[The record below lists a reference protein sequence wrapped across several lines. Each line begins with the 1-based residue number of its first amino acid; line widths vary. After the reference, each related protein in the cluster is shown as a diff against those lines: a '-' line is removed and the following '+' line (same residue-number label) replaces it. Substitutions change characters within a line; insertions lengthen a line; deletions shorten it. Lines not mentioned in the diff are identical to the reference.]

1 MTIWSWS
8 TTAGSNAT
16 VDAAINWAEGQNA
29 NTVNNSARAM
39 MARLAELLDDLGGTV
54 TVSGTN
60 TLTCTTITAFT
71 SLANGLIFAFRGAN
85 DNTGAVTLAPNSL
98 ASKKLL
104 KITGNGEEDLAAGDI
119 QAGGI
124 YIVAY
129 STAADGG
136 TGAWVM
142 INVAPPA
149 LTTYAKTLLDDA
161 DAATARTT
169 LGLAI
174 GTNVQAY
181 RAELAKIYAAG
192 SNIASSSSIDIGA
205 ASGDFVGITGTT
217 AITALGTADA
227 GIERTLVFGGALTL
241 THNGT
246 SLILPAGG
254 SNITTAAGDIATFR
268 SLGSGN
274 WRCTQYTKASGASV
288 GSLGTMSEQ
297 NANAVTI
304 SGGTISG
311 ITDLAVADGGTGASS
326 AADART
332 NLGLAIGSNVQAYS
346 ANLDTLAAVSVTAA
360 GTALL
365 DDADAAAQRTTLGL
379 GTIATQAASAVT
391 ITGGSVTGI
400 TDITVADGGT
410 GASTAANA
418 RTNLGLVI
426 GTDVQ
431 AYDGDLAAIAA
442 LTSAADRLPYYTGAG
457 TAALATFTTFGR
469 SLVDDA
475 DAATARSTLGLAIG
489 TNVQAWD
496 ADLDAIAALAKTDG
510 NFIVGNGST
519 WVAESGATARTS
531 LGLGSIATQDASNVT
546 ITGGTISVTTVDTT
560 GNMTVSAGQI
570 NVTRS
575 AGVPGAFNR
584 TTDDGGVI
592 AILQDGATEGT
603 ISVSG
608 VTVTYGTFTGMHWS
622 QLVGDSK
629 EDIPL
634 GTVVESVD
642 DLASWG
648 DGKPNRHLPR
658 FKVSDAPASPA
669 VYGVFNRWDEDGD
682 AEVVSLGVFLIRMR
696 AGEKPQRGDL
706 LTSAGDGT
714 AIVQSDEV
722 IRSSTIAKV
731 TSGKVDTVYDDGS
744 FLVPCAM
751 LCG

>member
-16 VDAAINWAEGQNA
+16 VDASINWAEGQAA

-39 MARLAELLDDLGGTV
+39 MARVAELLDDLGGTV

-60 TLTCTTITAFT
+60 TLTCTTVTAFT

-124 YIVAY
+124 YLVAY

-181 RAELAKIYAAG
+181 RAELDKIYVTG

-205 ASGDFVGITGTT
+205 ATGDFIGITGTT
-217 AITALGTADA
+217 AITALGTATA

-241 THNGT
+241 THNAT

-274 WRCTQYTKASGASV
+274 WRCIQYTKASGASV

-297 NANAVTI
+297 NANNVTI
-304 SGGTISG
+304 SGGSITG
-311 ITDLAVADGGTGASS
+311 ITDLAVADGGTGSS
-326 AADART
+326 TAAGART
-332 NLGLAIGSNVQAYS
+332 NLGLVIGTDVQAYN
-346 ANLDTLAAVSVTAA
+346 ANLATLAATSVTAA

-379 GTIATQAASAVT
+379 
-391 ITGGSVTGI
+391 
-400 TDITVADGGT
+400 
-410 GASTAANA
+410 
-418 RTNLGLVI
+418 VI
-426 GTDVQ
+426 GTNVQ
-431 AYDGDLAAIAA
+431 AYDAELAAIAG
-442 LTSAADRLPYYTGAG
+442 LTSAADRVPYFTGSG
-457 TAALATFTTFGR
+457 TAALATYTATARAIDAVNIAADQIIYGNGTGTVTTASLTAFGR
-469 SLVDDA
+469 SLIDDA
-475 DAATARSTLGLAIG
+475 DAATARTTLGLVIG
-489 TNVQAWD
+489 TNVQAYDAELAAIAGLTSAIDRLPYFTGSGTASLATFTAAGRALVDD
-496 ADLDAIAALAKTDG
+496 ADAAAQ
-510 NFIVGNGST
+510 
-519 WVAESGATARTS
+519 RTT
-531 LGLGSIATQDASNVT
+531 LGLGTVATQTYTEDVFTPALVGAGTAGSATTTVNIGRYTRIGRTCFITIQITWSAHTGVGGYRINGLPFNAANVTNLNQSFTVISSALTYTTAGVLCAYVAPNTSTIILQTSPTAGGSLADTTIATDAAGSL
-546 ITGGTISVTTVDTT
+546 ILTGVYE
-560 GNMTVSAGQI
+560 
-570 NVTRS
+570 
-575 AGVPGAFNR
+575 
-584 TTDDGGVI
+584 I
-592 AILQDGATEGT
+592 A
-603 ISVSG
+603 
-608 VTVTYGTFTGMHWS
+608 
-622 QLVGDSK
+622 
-629 EDIPL
+629 
-634 GTVVESVD
+634 
-642 DLASWG
+642 
-648 DGKPNRHLPR
+648 
-658 FKVSDAPASPA
+658 
-669 VYGVFNRWDEDGD
+669 
-682 AEVVSLGVFLIRMR
+682 
-696 AGEKPQRGDL
+696 
-706 LTSAGDGT
+706 
-714 AIVQSDEV
+714 
-722 IRSSTIAKV
+722 
-731 TSGKVDTVYDDGS
+731 
-744 FLVPCAM
+744 
-751 LCG
+751 

>member
-16 VDAAINWAEGQNA
+16 VDAAINWAEGMAANA
-29 NTVNNSARAM
+29 VNNSGRAM

-71 SLANGLIFAFRGAN
+71 SLANGLLFAFRGAN

-124 YIVAY
+124 YLVAY

-181 RAELAKIYAAG
+181 RAELDKIYVTG

-205 ASGDFVGITGTT
+205 ATGDFIGITGTT
-217 AITALGTADA
+217 AITALGTATA

-241 THNGT
+241 THNAT

-274 WRCTQYTKASGASV
+274 WRCIQYTKASGASV

-297 NANAVTI
+297 NANNVTI
-304 SGGTISG
+304 SGGSITG
-311 ITDLAVADGGTGASS
+311 ITDLAVADGGTGSS
-326 AADART
+326 
-332 NLGLAIGSNVQAYS
+332 
-346 ANLDTLAAVSVTAA
+346 TAA
-360 GTALL
+360 G
-365 DDADAAAQRTTLGL
+365 
-379 GTIATQAASAVT
+379 
-391 ITGGSVTGI
+391 
-400 TDITVADGGT
+400 
-410 GASTAANA
+410 A

-431 AYDGDLAAIAA
+431 AYDAELAAIAGLTSA
-442 LTSAADRLPYYTGAG
+442 ADSAPYFTGSGTAALATLTSFGRSLIDDADAATARTTLGLVIGTNVQAYDAELAAIAGLTSAADRVPYFTGSG
-457 TAALATFTTFGR
+457 TAALATYTATARAIDAVNIAADQIIYGNGTGTVTTSSLTAFGR
-469 SLVDDA
+469 SLIDDADAATARTTLGLVIGTNVQAYDAELAAIAGLTSAADRVPYFTGSGAAAIATFTSFARTLVDDA
-475 DAATARSTLGLAIG
+475 DAATARTTLGLRSNSEKYCFRAHKNG
-489 TNVQAWD
+489 TNQ
-496 ADLDAIAALAKTDG
+496 
-510 NFIVGNGST
+510 
-519 WVAESGATARTS
+519 
-531 LGLGSIATQDASNVT
+531 
-546 ITGGTISVTTVDTT
+546 
-560 GNMTVSAGQI
+560 
-570 NVTRS
+570 
-575 AGVPGAFNR
+575 
-584 TTDDGGVI
+584 
-592 AILQDGATEGT
+592 
-603 ISVSG
+603 
-608 VTVTYGTFTGMHWS
+608 
-622 QLVGDSK
+622 
-629 EDIPL
+629 
-634 GTVVESVD
+634 
-642 DLASWG
+642 
-648 DGKPNRHLPR
+648 
-658 FKVSDAPASPA
+658 
-669 VYGVFNRWDEDGD
+669 
-682 AEVVSLGVFLIRMR
+682 
-696 AGEKPQRGDL
+696 
-706 LTSAGDGT
+706 T
-714 AIVQSDEV
+714 AIVTGTPTLITFGTENFDIGSYYNTGTS
-722 IRSSTIAKV
+722 RWTPP
-731 TSGKVDTVYDDGS
+731 SGKYVVSAYISQTTANMVDAARIGIYIYKNGAAYQFSPESASGNAITQGAGITAIIDANGTDYFEVYATFSGTGDKTVDGAAENT
-744 FLVPCAM
+744 FFAGWEL
-751 LCG
+751 